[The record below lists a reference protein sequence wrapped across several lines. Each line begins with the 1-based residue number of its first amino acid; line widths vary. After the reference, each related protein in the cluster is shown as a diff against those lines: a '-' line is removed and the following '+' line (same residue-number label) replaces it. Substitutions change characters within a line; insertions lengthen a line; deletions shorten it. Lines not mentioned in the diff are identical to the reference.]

1 MQRSNRGTWFLPS
14 LAALPL
20 ALAAALGGQN
30 AQASGFQL
38 QENDA
43 AGMGRAYAGASS
55 APGDCAVVDN
65 NPAAMTE
72 FNVSCLQ
79 SDLTAINFSTR
90 FHGSGTDALGQ
101 PLTGD
106 NGGDGGTTLPV
117 PAIHYI
123 LPVAGQFAFGAS
135 LSVPYGFQTE
145 YNDRWIGRYQA
156 QKTKLQ
162 SPALTFAGAWKVSD
176 QFSVGASVIAQRTSA
191 TLQQAINLGTIL
203 MGPTSGALLPQEADG
218 RGTLK
223 GNDWSFGFGLG
234 LLWKPTDAD
243 RIGVNFHSQIDHT
256 INGRATFE
264 IPSNVLPLFNGAF
277 TNTTG
282 IADINTPAS
291 VSASWWHVLDD
302 RWSFGADLSFTHWSS
317 FDKLVVNY
325 ANPAQAPF
333 KSTAIFDFKNTWFAS
348 IGADYRLNDQ
358 WTLRGGLAYDETPT
372 VDAHRDPRIPD
383 GSRRWLAA
391 GVGWKASDTLRFDA
405 SYAHLFVANGRVN
418 DTSAT
423 FDNLNGYFKSYGN
436 LFAVSGQITF

>member
-1 MQRSNRGTWFLPS
+1 MQRKTRRTWHAPA

-20 ALAAALGGQN
+20 ALAAALAGQN
-30 AQASGFQL
+30 VQASGFQL

-43 AGMGRAYAGASS
+43 AGMGRAYAGAGA
-55 APGDCAVVDN
+55 APGDCAVVVN

-79 SDLTAINFSTR
+79 VDVTAINFGTH
-90 FHGSGTDALGQ
+90 FHGSGTDVLGQ

-106 NGGDGGTTLPV
+106 SGGNGGATLPV
-117 PAIHYI
+117 PAFHYI
-123 LPVAGQFAFGAS
+123 VPVSDQFALGAS

-145 YNDRWIGRYQA
+145 YNDRWMGRYQA

-162 SPALTFAGAWKVSD
+162 SPALSFAGAWKVSD
-176 QFSVGASVIAQRTSA
+176 QVSIGASLIAQRTSA

-203 MGPTSGALLPQEADG
+203 MVPTNGAVLPQEADG

-223 GNDWSFGFGLG
+223 GNDWGFGFGLG

-243 RIGVNFHSQIDHT
+243 RVGVNFHSQIDHT

-264 IPSNVLPLFNGAF
+264 VPSNLLPLFGGAF

-282 IADINTPAS
+282 IADFNTPAFLS
-291 VSASWWHVLDD
+291 GTWWHTLNE
-302 RWSFGADLSFTHWSS
+302 RWSFGAALTYTHWSS

-325 ANPAQAPF
+325 ANPAQAQFNAP
-333 KSTAIFDFKNTWFAS
+333 SIFDFRNTWYVSA
-348 IGADYRLNDQ
+348 GADYHLNDQ

-383 GSRRWLAA
+383 GSRKWLAV

-405 SYAHLFVANGRVN
+405 SYAHLFVANGKVN
-418 DTSAT
+418 DTAAT
-423 FDNLNGYFKSYGN
+423 FDNLDGYFKSYGN
-436 LFAVSGQITF
+436 LLAVSGQFTF

>member
-1 MQRSNRGTWFLPS
+1 MQRRTRRIQ
-14 LAALPL
+14 LAVLPL
-20 ALAAALGGQN
+20 ALASALAGRDVL
-30 AQASGFQL
+30 ASGFQL

-43 AGMGRAYAGASS
+43 AGMGRAYAGASA

-79 SDLTAINFSTR
+79 ADITAINFSTH
-90 FHGSGTDALGQ
+90 FHGTATDALGQ
-101 PLTGD
+101 PVSGD
-106 NGGDGGTTLPV
+106 AGGDGGTTLPV

-123 LPVAGQFAFGAS
+123 VPLGGRFAFGAS

-145 YNDRWIGRYQA
+145 YNDRWMGRYQA

-162 SPALTFAGAWKVSD
+162 SPALTFAGAWKLSDEVSI
-176 QFSVGASVIAQRTSA
+176 GASLIAQRTSA

-203 MGPTSGALLPQEADG
+203 MGPTNGQILSQEADG

-223 GNDWSFGFGLG
+223 GNDWGFGFGLG
-234 LLWKPTDAD
+234 LLWKPTAAD
-243 RIGVNFHSQIDHT
+243 RIGLNFHSQIDHT

-264 IPSNVLPLFNGAF
+264 VPSNVLPLFDGAF
-277 TNTTG
+277 TNTSG
-282 IADINTPAS
+282 IADINTPAF
-291 VSASWWHVLDD
+291 AGIGWWHTLDE
-302 RWSFGADLSFTHWSS
+302 RWSFGVDVSYTHWSS

-325 ANPAQAPF
+325 VNPAQAAYNAP
-333 KSTAIFDFKNTWFAS
+333 SIFDFRNTWFAS
-348 IGADYRLNDQ
+348 LGADYRLDDQ

-383 GSRRWLAA
+383 GSRRWLAV
-391 GVGWKASDTLRFDA
+391 GIGWKASDTLRFDA
-405 SYAHLFVANGRVN
+405 SYAHLFVADGHVN

-423 FDNLNGYFKSYGN
+423 FDTLSGFFKSYGN
-436 LFAVSGQITF
+436 LLAVSGQILF

>member
-1 MQRSNRGTWFLPS
+1 MQRNNRRHGFLPS

-20 ALAAALGGQN
+20 ALAAALVGQN

-43 AGMGRAYAGASS
+43 AGMGRAYAGSAA

-79 SDLTAINFSTR
+79 GDLTAINFSTR
-90 FHGSGTDALGQ
+90 FHGSGTDAFGQ
-101 PLTGD
+101 PLSGD
-106 NGGDGGTTLPV
+106 DGGNGGTTLPV

-123 LPVAGQFAFGAS
+123 LPVGGQFAFGAS
-135 LSVPYGFQTE
+135 LNVPYGFQTE

-156 QKTKLQ
+156 QTTKLQ

-176 QFSVGASVIAQRTSA
+176 QISIGASVIAQRTSA
-191 TLQQAINLGTIL
+191 TLQQAIDLGAIL
-203 MGPTSGALLPQEADG
+203 AGPTNGALLPQEADG

-223 GNDWSFGFGLG
+223 GSDWSWGFGLG

-243 RIGVNFHSQIDHT
+243 RIGLNFHSQIDHT

-264 IPSNVLPLFNGAF
+264 VPSNVLPLFNGAF
-277 TNTTG
+277 TNTSG
-282 IADINTPAS
+282 IADINTPAFAS
-291 VSASWWHVLDD
+291 GSWWHTLDE
-302 RWSFGADLSFTHWSS
+302 RWSFGVDLTYTHWSS
-317 FDKLVVNY
+317 FQNLVVNY
-325 ANPAQAPF
+325 ANPAQAQFNSPA
-333 KSTAIFDFKNTWFAS
+333 TFDFKNTWFGS
-348 IGADYRLNDQ
+348 IGGDYRLDDQ

-383 GSRRWLAA
+383 GSRRWLAV

-405 SYAHLFVANGRVN
+405 SYAHLFVSNGSIN
-418 DTSAT
+418 DTTAT
-423 FDNLNGYFKSYGN
+423 FDNLIGYFQSSGN
-436 LFAVSGQITF
+436 LLSVSGQITF